1 MVSAFY
7 PYSTKQGRYVM
18 VCRGVLHPHLQNMNI
33 ICKFL
38 HLHHFFTIRIRAAI
52 IQYLQ
57 IGNEHILNDFFFL
70 KKIDRFLVFWACFE
84 NIMQY

>member
-1 MVSAFY
+1 
-7 PYSTKQGRYVM
+7 M
-18 VCRGVLHPHLQNMNI
+18 VCRGVLHPHLQNTNI

-57 IGNEHILNDFFFL
+57 IGNEHILNDFFF
-70 KKIDRFLVFWACFE
+70 KKK
-84 NIMQY
+84 N